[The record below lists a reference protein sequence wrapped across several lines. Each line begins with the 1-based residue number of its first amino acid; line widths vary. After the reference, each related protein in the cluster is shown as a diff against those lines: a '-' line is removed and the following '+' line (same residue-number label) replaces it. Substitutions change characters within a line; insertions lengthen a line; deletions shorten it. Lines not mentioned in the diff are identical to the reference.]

1 VADARVRV
9 AWEHRWVSIQP
20 IGSQAPGHE
29 RRRRRIP
36 AAPFGVESPHRRI
49 GRSTGSDVTKQGWA
63 GLSEAQ
69 VAKRLGR
76 ALDVA
81 FDHDPIAD
89 LGGSA
94 GALAALGEEAWV
106 ALQVERKHTH
116 PAENVLQYWP
126 WLERNRRR
134 LVLVHA
140 IAPDARRRTGPRADL
155 TSWLGSM
162 MERVIPGRFT
172 YCRLD
177 LGSTDEPA
185 QLEAA
190 IAAIDGVRG
199 PMEARRLLGQ

>member
-1 VADARVRV
+1 MA
-9 AWEHRWVSIQP
+9 
-20 IGSQAPGHE
+20 
-29 RRRRRIP
+29 
-36 AAPFGVESPHRRI
+36 
-49 GRSTGSDVTKQGWA
+49 KQEWA
-63 GLSEAQ
+63 GLSEGQ
-69 VAKRLGR
+69 VAKRLGK
-76 ALDVA
+76 ALGVA
-81 FDHDPIAD
+81 FDDDPVPD

-177 LGSTDEPA
+177 LGTPDEAA
-185 QLEAA
+185 QLAAALAA
-190 IAAIDGVRG
+190 IESVRG

>member
-1 VADARVRV
+1 VA
-9 AWEHRWVSIQP
+9 
-20 IGSQAPGHE
+20 
-29 RRRRRIP
+29 
-36 AAPFGVESPHRRI
+36 
-49 GRSTGSDVTKQGWA
+49 KQGWA

-69 VAKRLGR
+69 VRKQFGR
-76 ALDVA
+76 ALGIVFDVE
-81 FDHDPIAD
+81 DVPD

-94 GALAALGEEAWV
+94 GALAAVGDDAWV

-162 MERVIPGRFT
+162 MERVVPGRFS
-172 YCRLD
+172 YCRLE
-177 LGSTDEPA
+177 LGTKGEAA

-190 IAAIDGVRG
+190 LAAIDALRG
-199 PMEARRLLGQ
+199 PMERRSLIPGP

>member
-1 VADARVRV
+1 MSMA
-9 AWEHRWVSIQP
+9 
-20 IGSQAPGHE
+20 
-29 RRRRRIP
+29 
-36 AAPFGVESPHRRI
+36 
-49 GRSTGSDVTKQGWA
+49 KQGWA

-69 VAKRLGR
+69 VRRQFGKALG
-76 ALDVA
+76 VV
-81 FDHDPIAD
+81 FDAEPMPD

-94 GALAALGEEAWV
+94 GALAALGEDAWV

-172 YCRLD
+172 YCRLE
-177 LGSTDEPA
+177 LGTGEEAA
-185 QLEAA
+185 QLQAA
-190 IAAIDGVRG
+190 IAAIEALRG
-199 PMEARRLLGQ
+199 PLERRGLIS

>member
-1 VADARVRV
+1 MA
-9 AWEHRWVSIQP
+9 
-20 IGSQAPGHE
+20 
-29 RRRRRIP
+29 
-36 AAPFGVESPHRRI
+36 
-49 GRSTGSDVTKQGWA
+49 KQEWA
-63 GLSEAQ
+63 GLSEGQ

-76 ALDVA
+76 ALGVA
-81 FDHDPIAD
+81 FDADPVPD

-94 GALAALGEEAWV
+94 GSMAALGEEAWV

-177 LGSTDEPA
+177 LGSAAEAA
-185 QLEAA
+185 QVAAA

>member
-1 VADARVRV
+1 MA
-9 AWEHRWVSIQP
+9 
-20 IGSQAPGHE
+20 
-29 RRRRRIP
+29 
-36 AAPFGVESPHRRI
+36 
-49 GRSTGSDVTKQGWA
+49 KQEWA
-63 GLSEAQ
+63 GLSEGQ
-69 VAKRLGR
+69 LTRRLGK
-76 ALDVA
+76 ALGVV
-81 FDHDPIAD
+81 FDDEPVPD

-94 GALAALGEEAWV
+94 GAMAALGEEAWV
-106 ALQVERKHTH
+106 ALQVERKHAH

-172 YCRLD
+172 YCRLE
-177 LGSTDEPA
+177 LGSAAEAA
-185 QLEAA
+185 QLAAA
-190 IAAIDGVRG
+190 IAAIDGLRG